1 MDSTIEPTTDENS
14 IITDAGKIANDTYE
28 DCPICGLR
36 HHHLIH
42 NFNPGYEADIIS
54 TVKKDFPDW
63 RTEQGICSRCFDRF
77 EAVTYYPYRA
87 PETSVEVFKQ
97 KHFDFYILPIATRL
111 NADETYTGKGV
122 TICFV
127 DSGFYPHPDIKDRIV
142 KVFDITDQNK
152 TDDYFLA
159 INDNAWHGTMTS
171 TVCAGNGKLSN
182 GLYKGLAPAANLV
195 LIKTQN
201 DAGKITDENITKA
214 LLWVKQNHKTYN
226 IKIVNLSLSGDSAI
240 KSATSSINQLA
251 EELFNEDVL
260 IVAAVG
266 NDINAEV
273 LPPASGSHVVAVGG
287 LDDQNKLDGDIILY
301 HSSFGITADGLSKPE
316 LVSNAI
322 WLPAPIL
329 PQTDAQKKATVLFQ
343 ALENEDYMSAII
355 QNNAALLKDEYF
367 NLFEGKQKIWKE
379 VKMTIWKEKFI
390 TPDYMHMDGTSF
402 AAPIVSSVAAQMLEA
417 NPGLTAIE
425 IRDVLLKTAMP
436 LPTYDAAQQGYGRL
450 QPKMAVYAVIDRED
464 VHFSE
469 DDPIINRENN
479 SITFYIHLPYAETGV
494 SLSASFNNW
503 KKNEILLKPAKN
515 NIWYVHIPM
524 LPDGRY
530 EYKYLVDNH
539 QWVAD
544 LANPWRVID
553 NYGGWNNVFEIN

>member
-1 MDSTIEPTTDENS
+1 MGTATVTTTGKKVITTDKDRVAAD
-14 IITDAGKIANDTYE
+14 IYE
-28 DCPICGLR
+28 DCPICGLS
-36 HHHLIH
+36 HPHLIH
-42 NFNPGYEADIIS
+42 NFNPSYEADIIS
-54 TVKKDFPDW
+54 AVKKSFPAW
-63 RTEQGICSRCFDRF
+63 ETKQGICGRCFDRF
-77 EAVTYYPYRA
+77 EAVTYHPYRA
-87 PETSVEVFKQ
+87 PKISVEAFKQ
-97 KHFDFYILPIATRL
+97 KHFDFYILPIAARL

-122 TICFV
+122 TICFI

-142 KVFDITDQNK
+142 KVFDITDENRHE
-152 TDDYFLA
+152 DYFSET
-159 INDNAWHGTMTS
+159 NENAWHGTMTS

-201 DAGKITDENITKA
+201 DAGKITDENIAKA
-214 LLWVKQNHKTYN
+214 LMWVKNNHKTYN
-226 IKIVNLSLSGDSAI
+226 IKIINLSLSGDAAE

-266 NDINAEV
+266 NNINAEV
-273 LPPASGSHVVAVGG
+273 LPPASSLHVVAVGG

-301 HSSFGITADGLSKPE
+301 HSSFGIMANGLSKPE
-316 LVSNAI
+316 LISNAI

-329 PQTDAQKKATVLFQ
+329 PQTDVQKKATVLFQ
-343 ALENEDYMSAII
+343 ALENEDYMQAII
-355 QNNAALLKDEYF
+355 QNNAASLKDEHF
-367 NLFEGKQKIWKE
+367 NLFEGKEKIWKE

-390 TPDYMHMDGTSF
+390 TPDYMHVDGTSF

-417 NPGLTAIE
+417 NPLLTAIE
-425 IRDVLLKTAMP
+425 IRDILLKTAMP
-436 LPTYDAAQQGYGRL
+436 LPTYDAAHQGYGRL
-450 QPKMAVYAVIDRED
+450 QPKMAVYAVVDRED
-464 VHFSE
+464 IHFTD

-479 SITFYIHLPYAETGV
+479 SITFYIHLPFAETSV
-494 SLSASFNNW
+494 SLSVSFNNW

-524 LPDGRY
+524 LPNGRY
-530 EYKYLVDNH
+530 EYKYLVDNQ
-539 QWVAD
+539 QWVED

>member
-1 MDSTIEPTTDENS
+1 V
-14 IITDAGKIANDTYE
+14 
-28 DCPICGLR
+28 
-36 HHHLIH
+36 
-42 NFNPGYEADIIS
+42 EA
-54 TVKKDFPDW
+54 
-63 RTEQGICSRCFDRF
+63 
-77 EAVTYYPYRA
+77 
-87 PETSVEVFKQ
+87 FKQ
-97 KHFDFYILPIATRL
+97 KHFDFYILPIAARL
-111 NADETYTGKGV
+111 NADETFTGKGV
-122 TICFV
+122 TICFI
-127 DSGFYPHPDIKDRIV
+127 DSGFYLHPDIKERVV
-142 KVFDITDQNK
+142 KLIDITDESK
-152 TDDYFLA
+152 TEDYFSA

-201 DAGKITDENITKA
+201 DAGKITDENIAKA
-214 LLWVKQNHKTYN
+214 LMWVKNNHKAYN
-226 IKIVNLSLSGDSAI
+226 IKIVNLSLSGDAAE
-240 KSATSSINQLA
+240 KSAASSINQLA
-251 EELFNEDVL
+251 EELFNENVL

-273 LPPASGSHVVAVGG
+273 LPPASGPHVVAVGG

-301 HSSFGITADGLSKPE
+301 HSSFGITADGLFKPE

-322 WLPAPIL
+322 WLPVPIL

-343 ALENEDYMSAII
+343 ALENEDYMQAII
-355 QNNAALLKDEYF
+355 QNNAALLKDEHF
-367 NLFEGKQKIWKE
+367 NLFEGKEKIWKE

-390 TPDYMHMDGTSF
+390 TPDYMHVDGTSF

-417 NPGLTAIE
+417 NPLLTAIE
-425 IRDVLLKTAMP
+425 IRNVLLKTAMP

-450 QPKMAVYAVIDRED
+450 QSKMAVYAVIDRED
-464 VHFSE
+464 THFTD
-469 DDPIINRENN
+469 DDPIINRESN
-479 SITFYIHLPYAETGV
+479 SITFYIHLPFAETSV

-524 LPDGRY
+524 LPNGRY

-539 QWVAD
+539 QWVED

>member
-1 MDSTIEPTTDENS
+1 MDATIETTTSENI
-14 IITDAGKIANDTYE
+14 IITDAGKMANDVYE

-36 HHHLIH
+36 HPHLIH
-42 NFNPGYEADIIS
+42 NFNPSYEADIIS

-77 EAVTYYPYRA
+77 EAVTYHPYRA
-87 PETSVEVFKQ
+87 PKISVEAFKQ

-111 NADETYTGKGV
+111 NADETYTGKRV
-122 TICFV
+122 TICFI

-142 KVFDITDQNK
+142 KVFDITDENK
-152 TDDYFLA
+152 TDDYFSA

-273 LPPASGSHVVAVGG
+273 LPPASGPHVVAVGG

-301 HSSFGITADGLSKPE
+301 HSSFGITLDGFSKPE

-329 PQTDAQKKATVLFQ
+329 PQTDAQKIATVLFE
-343 ALENEDYMSAII
+343 ALENEDYMPAII
-355 QNNAALLKDEYF
+355 QNNAALLKDGHL
-367 NLFEGKQKIWKE
+367 NLFAGKEKLWKE

-390 TPDYMHMDGTSF
+390 TPDYMHVDGTSF

-417 NPGLTAIE
+417 NPGLKAIE
-425 IRDVLLKTAMP
+425 IRDVLIKTAVP

-479 SITFYIHLPYAETGV
+479 SITFYIHLPFAETSV

-515 NIWYVHIPM
+515 NIWYVRIPM
-524 LPDGRY
+524 LPTGRY

-553 NYGGWNNVFEIN
+553 NYGGWNNVFEIK

>member
-1 MDSTIEPTTDENS
+1 MDTATVTTSGKEV
-14 IITDAGKIANDTYE
+14 IITDADKVAADIYE
-28 DCPICGLR
+28 ECPICGLS
-36 HHHLIH
+36 HPHLIH
-42 NFNPGYEADIIS
+42 NFNPSYEADIIS
-54 TVKKDFPDW
+54 TVKKDFPTW
-63 RTEQGICSRCFDRF
+63 ETKQGICSRCFDKF
-77 EAVTYYPYRA
+77 EAVTYHPYRA
-87 PETSVEVFKQ
+87 PKISVEAFKQ

-122 TICFV
+122 TICFI
-127 DSGFYPHPDIKDRIV
+127 DSGFYLHPDLKDRVV
-142 KVFDITDQNK
+142 KLFDITDESK
-152 TDDYFLA
+152 TEDYFSA
-159 INDNAWHGTMTS
+159 INENAWHGTMTS

-201 DAGKITDENITKA
+201 DTGKITDENIAKA
-214 LLWVKQNHKTYN
+214 LMWVRNNHKTYN
-226 IKIVNLSLSGDSAI
+226 IKIVNLSLSGDAAE

-266 NDINAEV
+266 NNINAEV
-273 LPPASGSHVVAVGG
+273 LPPASGPHVVAVGG

-343 ALENEDYMSAII
+343 ALENEDYMQAII
-355 QNNAALLKDEYF
+355 QNNAALLKDEHF
-367 NLFEGKQKIWKE
+367 NLFEGKEKIWKE

-390 TPDYMHMDGTSF
+390 TPDYMHVDGTSF

-417 NPGLTAIE
+417 NPLLTAIE
-425 IRDVLLKTAMP
+425 MRNVLLTTAMP
-436 LPTYDAAQQGYGRL
+436 LPTYDATHQGYGRL
-450 QPKMAVYAVIDRED
+450 QPKMAVYAVADRED
-464 VHFSE
+464 IHFADE
-469 DDPIINRENN
+469 DPIINRENN
-479 SITFYIHLPYAETGV
+479 SITFYIHLPFAKTGV

-515 NIWYVHIPM
+515 NIWYIHIPM
-524 LPDGRY
+524 LPNGRH
-530 EYKYLVDNH
+530 EYKYFVDNH
-539 QWVAD
+539 QWVEN